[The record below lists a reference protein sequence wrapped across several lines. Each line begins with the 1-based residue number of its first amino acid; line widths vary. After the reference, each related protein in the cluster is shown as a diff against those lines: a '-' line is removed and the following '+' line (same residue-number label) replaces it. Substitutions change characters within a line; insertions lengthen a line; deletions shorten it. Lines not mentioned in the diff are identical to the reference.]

1 MAFVEADAVVLEIAA
16 AGGQENIEDRLA
28 VLGDTATGDSID
40 RDLSLRL
47 LRHLA
52 SDVRHRQYY
61 DVDIVSLRV
70 EPAAAR

>member
-1 MAFVEADAVVLEIAA
+1 MLSE
-16 AGGQENIEDRLA
+16 
-28 VLGDTATGDSID
+28 TATGDSVE

-52 SDVRHRQYY
+52 SDVRHRRYY

-70 EPAAAR
+70 ERAASRD